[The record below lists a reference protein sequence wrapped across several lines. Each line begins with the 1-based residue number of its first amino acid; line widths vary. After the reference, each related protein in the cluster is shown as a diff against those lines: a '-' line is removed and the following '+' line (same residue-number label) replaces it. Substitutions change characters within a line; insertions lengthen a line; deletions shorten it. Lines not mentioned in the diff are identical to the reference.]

1 MRMKRKVKK
10 ENYNNMEIFWL
21 IISIVV
27 GFFSGCVFLWTSSVK
42 HGDKKYWDE
51 YYKKLNEN
59 RPVEVPEEIAY
70 NITMKC
76 YSISRIILC
85 ISLIVIAVCVYSLIV
100 K

>member
-1 MRMKRKVKK
+1 
-10 ENYNNMEIFWL
+10 MEIFWL

-27 GFFSGCVFLWTSSVK
+27 GFFSLCVFLWTSSVK
-42 HGDKKYWDE
+42 HGDKKYWNE

-59 RPVEVPEEIAY
+59 KSVEVPEEIAY

-76 YSISRIILC
+76 YSISIIILC

>member
-1 MRMKRKVKK
+1 
-10 ENYNNMEIFWL
+10 MEIFWL

-27 GFFSGCVFLWTSSVK
+27 GFFSSCVFFCTSSIK

-76 YSISRIILC
+76 YTISSIILC